1 MDKKHLKHYLEQGVS
16 GAAGDTRVYAQRY
29 TPPQLDGYRSDYM
42 GNGDQ
47 FADFPNMEDPTPYV
61 THRSLEQKLEEQEKE
76 KEQSAPEEVPE
87 DPNMAEQPADQG
99 MQDPNA
105 MGMDPNMAGQDPNAM
120 GMQPG
125 MDMGMMEP
133 MTSSELGR
141 VYELKKIYSR
151 LTSIETYLVRTT
163 DPEMLN
169 LRKLISQAIDLF
181 ELVIS
186 NYQQYKDRI
195 DEIIIL
201 FYKLLDQIYEA
212 VRKFF
217 RGDQE

>member
-16 GAAGDTRVYAQRY
+16 GAASDTRVYAQRY
-29 TPPQLDGYRSDYM
+29 TGYRSDYM

-47 FADFPNMEDPTPYV
+47 FSDLPNMEDPISYV

-76 KEQSAPEEVPE
+76 KEEQPAPEEVPE
-87 DPNMAEQPADQG
+87 DPNMAEQPPDQG
-99 MQDPNA
+99 AQDPNA
-105 MGMDPNMAGQDPNAM
+105 MGMDPSMAGQDPNAM

-125 MDMGMMEP
+125 MDMGMGMEP

-163 DPEMLN
+163 DPEMLD
-169 LRKLISQAIDLF
+169 LRKMISQAIDLF

-201 FYKLLDQIYEA
+201 FYKLLDQIYDA

-217 RGDQE
+217 HGDQE